1 MHARSATSKEPDM
14 HSPATLELANH
25 LVADAER
32 RWLYG
37 HPYRAE
43 PGTSAFAGRPARAP
57 RVRRS
62 AAATTGVRRGARA
75 LFRRH
80 GLAA

>member
-1 MHARSATSKEPDM
+1 M

-25 LVADAER
+25 LVADAQR

-43 PGTSAFAGRPARAP
+43 PGPSAFAGRPARP
-57 RVRRS
+57 RRARRS
-62 AAATTGVRRGARA
+62 AAASMGVRGGARA

>member
-1 MHARSATSKEPDM
+1 M

-43 PGTSAFAGRPARAP
+43 PGPSPFAGRPARAH
-57 RVRRS
+57 RARRT
-62 AAATTGVRRGARA
+62 AAARGRRGALA

>member
-1 MHARSATSKEPDM
+1 MP
-14 HSPATLELANH
+14 SPATLELANH
-25 LVADAER
+25 LIADAER

-43 PGTSAFAGRPARAP
+43 PGTSPFAGARRAP
-57 RVRRS
+57 DRARRTP
-62 AAATTGVRRGARA
+62 AARGRRGALA